1 MIGAG
6 LPRTGTLSLKA
17 ALERLGYG
25 RCHHMFELFDHPEL
39 IGRWLPA
46 VPGDR
51 AGWER
56 VLAGYRSAVD
66 WPVSFYWRELAEAFP
81 EAKVVLTVRDPA
93 RWYASFRAMV
103 GRRAA
108 AITAAARGG
117 DDAFEEAFA
126 PLLPLLRHMACA
138 TFDGVRPG
146 PDWVP
151 DEAEAVAGF
160 ARHAAAVQE
169 GVPDGRL
176 LVFDVREGWGPLCA
190 FLGVGVPREPFPR
203 LNDADA
209 LQHKIDSLKA
219 ARDDAGRDETG
230 PGDAGP
236 GDAGRDDGR

>member
-17 ALERLGYG
+17 ALERLGFG

-46 VPGDR
+46 APADR

-56 VLAGYRSAVD
+56 VLAGYRSAID
-66 WPVSFYWRELAEAFP
+66 WPVSFYWRELAAVFP

-108 AITAAARGG
+108 AIAAARGG
-117 DDAFEEAFA
+117 GDAFEEAFA
-126 PLLPLLRHMACA
+126 PLLPLLRHIACA

-151 DEAEAVAGF
+151 DEARAVAGF

-169 GVPDGRL
+169 GLPAERL
-176 LVFDVREGWGPLCA
+176 LVFDVCQGWGPLCA
-190 FLGVGVPREPFPR
+190 FLGVRPPREPFPR
-203 LNDADA
+203 LNDGDA
-209 LQHKIDSLKA
+209 VRHKLDSLRTA
-219 ARDDAGRDETG
+219 GRTRAGRDDAGWT
-230 PGDAGP
+230 
-236 GDAGRDDGR
+236 DGR